1 MERQNQDKHP
11 GQSIQKFGG
20 GGADGKL
27 GLLARAGPAA
37 NITVRVRG

>member
-1 MERQNQDKHP
+1 MERQNQDEHP
-11 GQSIQKFGG
+11 GQSIQKFG

-37 NITVRVRG
+37 NITVKVRG